1 MRPATRDKYR
11 KLAELDVRSI
21 VDEYDVLAD
30 AELCRRG
37 IDPETLE
44 PVPAA
49 GNDEIRPAP
58 PTSA

>member
-44 PVPAA
+44 PM
-49 GNDEIRPAP
+49 GNKTTGDV
-58 PTSA
+58 